1 MIGAMAPK
9 ISDVCFEALKTDNE
23 NLRADQRK
31 MVEDMEKSKEESMD
45 LMRQLLQNMQQ
56 FQLTVY
62 VRLDALEK
70 KEHSTLQPTSSL
82 RPEQLES

>member
-31 MVEDMEKSKEESMD
+31 M
-45 LMRQLLQNMQQ
+45 Q

-70 KEHSTLQPTSSL
+70 KEHSTLQTTSSL